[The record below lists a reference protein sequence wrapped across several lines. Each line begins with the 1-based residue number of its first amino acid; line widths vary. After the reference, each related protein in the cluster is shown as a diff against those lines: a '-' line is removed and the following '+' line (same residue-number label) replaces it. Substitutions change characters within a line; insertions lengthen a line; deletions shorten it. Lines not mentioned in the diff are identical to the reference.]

1 MACRS
6 EHVVTLATA
15 EGPDSESPNRCE
27 RGWMECRQEI
37 VMSSSTHDRY
47 LCIYREKGRGKG
59 TFRMEY
65 YGKFHMQREN
75 RPDTANTNFYTINY
89 DYDEMTHWK
98 FLF

>member
-1 MACRS
+1 
-6 EHVVTLATA
+6 
-15 EGPDSESPNRCE
+15 
-27 RGWMECRQEI
+27 
-37 VMSSSTHDRY
+37 MSSSTHDRY

-65 YGKFHMQREN
+65 YGKFHVQREN
-75 RPDTANTNFYTINY
+75 RPDTANTNFYTIYY